1 MKKKLSHTDNKGKAS
16 MVDVSEKEVTTRT
29 AEAYAEV
36 KVSKEIFNAIKN
48 NQVQK
53 GDVLSIAKFAGI
65 QAAKKTSELIPLCH
79 NIFISKTDVELM
91 LNSKKK
97 TVEIKSFA
105 KTTAQTGIEMEAL
118 TAVSIAALTVYD
130 MCKAIDKSMIIS
142 EIKLLS
148 KTGGKSGNFFRKE

>member
-1 MKKKLSHTDNKGKAS
+1 MKRKLSHINSNGKAE
-16 MVDVSEKEVTTRT
+16 MVNVTEKEITQRT

-36 KVSKEIFNAIKN
+36 KVSKEVFNAIKN
-48 NQVQK
+48 NSVKK

-79 NIFISKTDVELM
+79 NIFISKIDLNLK

-105 KTTAQTGIEMEAL
+105 KTIAKTGIEMEAL
-118 TAVSIAALTVYD
+118 TAAAVAALTIYD
-130 MCKAIDKSMIIS
+130 MCKSIDKSIVIS
-142 EIKLLS
+142 DVKLLS
-148 KTGGKSGNFFRKE
+148 KTGGKSGDYRGD

>member
-1 MKKKLSHTDNKGKAS
+1 MKKLSHINSKGKAE
-16 MVDVSEKEVTTRT
+16 MVDVSEKEITTRT

-48 NQVQK
+48 NSVQK

-79 NIFISKTDVELM
+79 NIFISKIDVEM
-91 LNSKKK
+91 KLNSKKK
-97 TVEIKSFA
+97 TVEIRSFA
-105 KTTAQTGIEMEAL
+105 KTNAQTGIEMEAL

-130 MCKAIDKSMIIS
+130 MCKAIDKSMVIG

-148 KTGGKSGNFFRKE
+148 KTGGKSGDYIRKNR